1 MFMAFIKHNN
11 LPVSM
16 LRFPSYLPKRASD
29 GTKIMVAPVL
39 QQQLHLDYSS
49 KQKLL
54 MELNLV
60 PCKLFACIFSHFMS
74 YYFTII
80 NVRNQYYRISWK
92 LQNTTGKKGACLC
105 YW

>member
-49 KQKLL
+49 KS
-54 MELNLV
+54 
-60 PCKLFACIFSHFMS
+60 C
-74 YYFTII
+74 
-80 NVRNQYYRISWK
+80 
-92 LQNTTGKKGACLC
+92 
-105 YW
+105 

>member
-1 MFMAFIKHNN
+1 MLKDYSMFMAFIKHNN

-54 MELNLV
+54 IELNLV
-60 PCKLFACIFSHFMS
+60 PCKLFACICSHFMLQDFMEIAK
-74 YYFTII
+74 YYRKESSLFVLLVNNI
-80 NVRNQYYRISWK
+80 NV
-92 LQNTTGKKGACLC
+92 
-105 YW
+105 